1 MHARRWVLGVVSCN
15 FHPYTRQSGPMSAIL
30 FHFDPTRE
38 ADMPFL
44 SSRRDFLAAAAVS
57 GAGLTLGGIT
67 MPKLK
72 AAEADTEPF
81 KISVAEYSLHRMI
94 GKGELD
100 PRDYGP
106 FCKEKFDVDAVE
118 YWMGP
123 FADKAKDLAYMGE
136 MQKKSEDAGVKQLL
150 IMCDIPGGKG
160 DLGNPDEKLRQVAVE
175 EHYPWVE
182 AAKRMGCHSI
192 RVNAR
197 STGSKEE
204 QAKLAA
210 DGLRKLSEFAAP
222 HNINVI
228 VENHGG
234 FSSDGAWLAG
244 VMKEVNLPNCGTLP
258 DFGNF
263 YEYDRYQGVEDM
275 MPYAKA
281 VSAKSHVFDAEGNE
295 SEIDYFK
302 MMQIVLDAGY
312 HGYVG
317 IEWEGAQPESEIE
330 GVLLTKRLLER
341 VREKLA

>member
-1 MHARRWVLGVVSCN
+1 
-15 FHPYTRQSGPMSAIL
+15 
-30 FHFDPTRE
+30 
-38 ADMPFL
+38 MPF
-44 SSRRDFLAAAAVS
+44 STNRRDFLAAAAAA
-57 GAGLTLGGIT
+57 GAGLSLASSPIS
-67 MPKLK
+67 KLM
-72 AAEADTEPF
+72 AEETSTEPF

-106 FCKEKFDVDAVE
+106 FCKEKFGVDAVE

-150 IMCDIPGGKG
+150 IMCDIPDGKG

-197 STGSKEE
+197 SAGSKEE

-234 FSSDGAWLAG
+234 YSSDGTWLAG
-244 VMKEVNLPNCGTLP
+244 VMKDVNLPNCGTLP

-263 YEYDRYQGVEDM
+263 YEYDRYQGVKDL

-281 VSAKSHVFDAEGNE
+281 VSAKSHVFDAAGNE
-295 SEIDYFK
+295 SEIDYYK
-302 MMQIVLDAGY
+302 MMQIVHDAGY
-312 HGYVG
+312 HGFVG
-317 IEWEGAQPESEIE
+317 IEWEGATPESEIE

>member
-1 MHARRWVLGVVSCN
+1 LCMGKLG
-15 FHPYTRQSGPMSAIL
+15 
-30 FHFDPTRE
+30 
-38 ADMPFL
+38 
-44 SSRRDFLAAAAVS
+44 
-57 GAGLTLGGIT
+57 
-67 MPKLK
+67 
-72 AAEADTEPF
+72 
-81 KISVAEYSLHRMI
+81 
-94 GKGELD
+94 
-100 PRDYGP
+100 
-106 FCKEKFDVDAVE
+106 VDAVE
-118 YWMGP
+118 YWMGA
-123 FADKAKDLAYMGE
+123 FADKAQDLAYLGE

-150 IMCDIPGGKG
+150 IMCDIPNGKG
-160 DLGNPDEKLRQVAVE
+160 DLGNPAEKLRQVAVE

-197 STGSKEE
+197 SAGSKEE

-234 FSSDGAWLAG
+234 YSSDGAWLVRG
-244 VMKEVNLPNCGTLP
+244 MKEVNLPNCGTLP

-263 YEYDRYQGVEDM
+263 YEYDRYQGVKDM

-302 MMQIVLDAGY
+302 MMQIVLDA
-312 HGYVG
+312 
-317 IEWEGAQPESEIE
+317 
-330 GVLLTKRLLER
+330 
-341 VREKLA
+341 